1 MTYEVQVEVSP
12 YVPAADA
19 VYSEPELIT
28 PGVIGKAA
36 VFDDEGN
43 ELEPE
48 VEDVEPVYS
57 EPVLITPAV
66 EEQEAVY
73 ETVTKQR
80 TWQATGTRPV
90 YQGVDQSKLIPLL
103 TKALQEALERI
114 EVLEA
119 AAGGGGGDTASVK
132 RSRKR

>member
-1 MTYEVQVEVSP
+1 MQKAPPVEENVTEPSAASEMTYEEQELEVSP
-12 YVPAADA
+12 YVA
-19 VYSEPELIT
+19 
-28 PGVIGKAA
+28 GVAEVI
-36 VFDDEGN
+36 DEETG
-43 ELEPE
+43 E
-48 VEDVEPVYS
+48 V
-57 EPVLITPAV
+57 ITPAV

-80 TWQATGTRPV
+80 TWEATGTQPV
-90 YQGVDQSKLIPLL
+90 YQGVDQTKLIPLL